1 VAVLAAELPL
11 TVALLPRMK
20 TLMLLVAAMLFL
32 TITPFESKTRM
43 FVATKAQ
50 FSGLMH
56 PD

>member
-1 VAVLAAELPL
+1 MAAELPL